1 MPCRLLFCAAG
12 VSKFPARHFFAP
24 GWVAEKS
31 RWDSCLEKIGGG
43 LRPGRREDSGVVTLY
58 HMKITVNL
66 ADLTSEQVK
75 CLSQLG
81 EFRGERTWE
90 AACDPDDFEEAVD
103 LLKRAGIEDVF
114 VQFGN

>member
-1 MPCRLLFCAAG
+1 
-12 VSKFPARHFFAP
+12 
-24 GWVAEKS
+24 
-31 RWDSCLEKIGGG
+31 
-43 LRPGRREDSGVVTLY
+43 
-58 HMKITVNL
+58 MKITVNL

-75 CLSQLG
+75 FLSQLG
-81 EFRGERTWE
+81 QFRSERTWE

>member
-1 MPCRLLFCAAG
+1 
-12 VSKFPARHFFAP
+12 
-24 GWVAEKS
+24 
-31 RWDSCLEKIGGG
+31 
-43 LRPGRREDSGVVTLY
+43 
-58 HMKITVNL
+58 MKITVNL

-75 CLSQLG
+75 FLSQLG

-90 AACDPDDFEEAVD
+90 AVCDPDDFEEAVD

>member
-1 MPCRLLFCAAG
+1 
-12 VSKFPARHFFAP
+12 
-24 GWVAEKS
+24 
-31 RWDSCLEKIGGG
+31 
-43 LRPGRREDSGVVTLY
+43 
-58 HMKITVNL
+58 MKIAVNL
-66 ADLTSEQVK
+66 ADLTSEQLK

-90 AACDPDDFEEAVD
+90 TACGPEDFEEAVD

>member
-1 MPCRLLFCAAG
+1 
-12 VSKFPARHFFAP
+12 
-24 GWVAEKS
+24 
-31 RWDSCLEKIGGG
+31 
-43 LRPGRREDSGVVTLY
+43 
-58 HMKITVNL
+58 MKIAVNL
-66 ADLTSEQVK
+66 AYLTSEQVK

-114 VQFGN
+114 VRFGHPQGDPAREEMTVPVASGPLTLELSWVVKDGA

>member
-1 MPCRLLFCAAG
+1 M
-12 VSKFPARHFFAP
+12 
-24 GWVAEKS
+24 
-31 RWDSCLEKIGGG
+31 RWGTPSIGGV
-43 LRPGRREDSGVVTLY
+43 GRGCERVLAGGCHLY

-66 ADLTSEQVK
+66 ADLTSEQLK

-90 AACDPDDFEEAVD
+90 TACGPEDFEEAVD